1 MTENGHVRFGGGPT
15 EKDRPHGRYLAGG
28 LPYLAVEDVRKQFA
42 EFFPELTNADT
53 REEKRGEDT
62 VFTFSKRIGTKGV
75 GKPDVVAILR
85 RVPEKRLRIFEL
97 AGELIDEHGEIDV
110 DAAALRQ
117 PEINLARAEVEG
129 YARATRLAVEAL
141 QKLPAR

>member
-1 MTENGHVRFGGGPT
+1 MARLFVYDQREFPDPDP
-15 EKDRPHGRYLAGG
+15 K
-28 LPYLAVEDVRKQFA
+28 LAVEDVRKQFA

-62 VFTFSKRIGTKGV
+62 VYTFSKRIGTKGAR
-75 GKPDVVAILR
+75 GPDVVAILR
-85 RVPEKRLRIFEL
+85 QVPDKCLRLFEL
-97 AGELIDEHGEIDV
+97 AGELIDERGEIDI

-129 YARATRLAVEAL
+129 YVRATRQATEAL